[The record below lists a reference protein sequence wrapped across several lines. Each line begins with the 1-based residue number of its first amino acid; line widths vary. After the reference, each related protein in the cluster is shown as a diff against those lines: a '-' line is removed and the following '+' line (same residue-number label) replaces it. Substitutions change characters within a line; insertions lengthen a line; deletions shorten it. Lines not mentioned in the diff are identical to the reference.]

1 MFRALPVLTLAC
13 AACSVSPEADLGD
26 AQQRYLSAKARCVTS
41 YPKTLVLQSDC
52 RTQAANTYIRPYYRY
67 GDLMTWAQEQRR
79 VLAVKV
85 DRHEMSRAAY
95 DREIARSE
103 REVAREEERRNASN
117 HTASSYEDTPVVSVF
132 GKLTR
137 IFQ

>member
-1 MFRALPVLTLAC
+1 MRTLPVMTLAL
-13 AACSVSPEADLGD
+13 AACSASPEADIAD
-26 AQQRYLSAKARCVTS
+26 AQQHYLAAKARCIAT
-41 YPKTLVLQSDC
+41 YPRSLVLQSDC
-52 RTQAANTYIRPYYRY
+52 RTQAANTYVRPYYRY

-79 VLAVKV
+79 ALAVKA

-103 REVAREEERRNASN
+103 REVAREEERRNALN
-117 HTASSYEDTPVVSVF
+117 HTGSSYEDTPFASVF